1 MLFYKYFDGFFPRLS
16 HCLCPQEEEM
26 MFKVFSS
33 TFHSI
38 IYYKLA
44 LDTSV
49 YISIESAV
57 SGL

>member
-1 MLFYKYFDGFFPRLS
+1 MVFFPHLS